1 MNQEIYELIRNY
13 KASCV
18 QEERD
23 RAVML
28 RYIEQFDDILERE
41 NLFAH
46 FTASPW
52 IMNHDGTKVLLV
64 YHRIFDSWGWCGGH
78 CDGEQDFLSVAVRE
92 GREESGLSSIRS
104 CPGGILGLDIL
115 PVGQHMRRGEFVN
128 AHVHLNLTY
137 LCTADEREP
146 LHCKEDETKG
156 AMWTEP
162 EKVASYVSPW
172 DRDMITVYEKL
183 NRRMREYV
191 ISQRKPEIIY
201 D

>member
-1 MNQEIYELIRNY
+1 MIREIYELIEGYRA
-13 KASCV
+13 KGV

-28 RYIEQFDDILERE
+28 RYVELFDDILERK
-41 NLFAH
+41 NAFAH

-52 IMNHDGTKVLLV
+52 IVNRDGTKVLLV

-78 CDGEQDFLSVAVRE
+78 CDGDGDFLGVAVRE
-92 GREESGLSSIRS
+92 GREESGLSSVQS
-104 CPGGILGLDIL
+104 FSGEILGLDIL

-137 LCTADEREP
+137 LCTADEKEP
-146 LHCKEDETKG
+146 LRYKEDETKG

-162 EKVASYVSPW
+162 EMVASYVSPW
-172 DRDMITVYEKL
+172 DRDMIPVYEKL
-183 NRRMREYV
+183 NRRMREFLN
-191 ISQRKPEIIY
+191 R
-201 D
+201 